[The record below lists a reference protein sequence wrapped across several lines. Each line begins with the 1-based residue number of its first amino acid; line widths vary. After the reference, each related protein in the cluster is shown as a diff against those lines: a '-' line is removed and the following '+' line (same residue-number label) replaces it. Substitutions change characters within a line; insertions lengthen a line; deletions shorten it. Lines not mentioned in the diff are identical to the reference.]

1 MQRLMKW
8 FLKNLFYKLRAETK
22 KQYNRVNPFFE
33 DIIDWK
39 EKGEF
44 CSANKNVIIYDST
57 TIIGNIVIKDHVW
70 VGPFCLLD
78 GGGGL
83 YIGEFTD
90 ISTGCQI
97 LTHDTIRCAL
107 SGGKQPY
114 EYAPVHIGKCCF
126 IGTHTVI
133 LKGVTLE
140 DYCLVAANSVVN
152 KSFPSYSIVGGMP
165 ATQIGKVVML
175 EDGRINFEYFE
186 KGM

>member
-1 MQRLMKW
+1 MPIVNSEIGKD
-8 FLKNLFYKLRAETK
+8 TK
-22 KQYNRVNPFFE
+22 IHQPDLVN
-33 DIIDWK
+33 IYGCKI
-39 EKGEF
+39 GER
-44 CSANKNVIIYDST
+44 CSIAAFIEIGADVVIGNKNVTIYDSV
-57 TIIGNIVIKDHVW
+57 TIIGNVVIEDHVW

-97 LTHDTIRCAL
+97 LTHDTVKCAL

-114 EYAPVHIGKCCF
+114 EYAPVYIGKCCF

-133 LKGVTLE
+133 LKGVTLG
-140 DYCLVAANSVVN
+140 DHCLVASNSLVN

-165 ATQIGKVVML
+165 ATQIGRVIILK
-175 EDGRINFEYFE
+175 DGRIDFKYFR
-186 KGM
+186 KRV